1 MVGKKVVITDYQY
14 ENVDNERKIVEEAG
28 FALEVYNS
36 KEKSDVISAVREADA
51 VIVQYADIDEEVI
64 SHMEKCKVI
73 IKYGIGF
80 NNIDTKAASK
90 KSIYVC
96 NVPDYGIDEVANH
109 AIAMIMALA
118 KKLITID
125 GALKKGDWSYDSI
138 IPLYRMAGSTLGLV
152 GLGRIPMSVAKK
164 MKGFDMEILAYD
176 PFVDK
181 KLAEENGV
189 KLVDFDT
196 LCTKSDFISVHCPLN
211 DDTLHLFNKDVFDK
225 MKETAYLI
233 NTARGPVINE
243 ADLIEA
249 LKAKKIAGAGLDVF
263 EVEPITK
270 DNELLNLE
278 NVIATP
284 HIAWYSEQAI
294 NSVQSKAAI
303 EAVNVISGNKPLN
316 PVNSF

>member
-36 KEKSDVISAVREADA
+36 KEKPDVISAVKEADA

-90 KSIYVC
+90 KGIYVC

-109 AIAMIMALA
+109 AVAMIMALA

-164 MKGFDMEILAYD
+164 MRGFDMEILAYD

-233 NTARGPVINE
+233 NTARGPVIKE

-270 DNELLNLE
+270 DNELLNLD

-303 EAVNVISGNKPLN
+303 EAVNVISGNAPLN

>member
-80 NNIDTKAASK
+80 NNIDTKAASQK
-90 KSIYVC
+90 GIYVC

-225 MKETAYLI
+225 MKETAYII

-270 DNELLNLE
+270 DNELLNLD